1 MRTLSTAWKHI
12 RRSPYQAM
20 AAILAMFLTFLLTG
34 FFFLTSVSSAAIL
47 QYFEGKPQITVF
59 FRDQATQEDA
69 NALSATLEASGK
81 TASVNYIT
89 KEEALATYRTLFQK
103 DPLLLEMV
111 TADILPASLEVSATS
126 PQYLDDLAKV
136 IASYGEKGD
145 IIEEVVYQKDVVDA
159 LISWSNAIK
168 VIGAVLAALLAVDAL
183 LIVMTVI
190 GMKIA
195 LRRDEI
201 EILKLVGASSWYIR
215 LPFLWEGALY
225 GIWGATAAWAV
236 LMGVIVWMRPVLLSF
251 LEAIPVF
258 VTVLTNPTGT
268 IFLAGS
274 GALLGVLLVTGFLLG
289 IIGSSVSVGRYLKF

>member
-1 MRTLSTAWKHI
+1 MRTLKTAWKHI

-34 FFFLTSVSSAAIL
+34 FFFLTSVASAVIL

-69 NALSATLEASGK
+69 NALTATLQASGK
-81 TASVNYIT
+81 TVSVNYVT
-89 KEEALATYRTLFQK
+89 KEEALATYRTLFQN

-126 PQYLDDLAKV
+126 PQHLDDLAQA
-136 IASYGEKGD
+136 IASYGGKGN
-145 IIEEVVYQKDVVDA
+145 IIEEIVYQKDVVDA

-168 VIGAVLAALLAVDAL
+168 VIGGVLALLLAVDAL
-183 LIVMTVI
+183 LIIMTVI

-225 GIWGATAAWAV
+225 GVWGASAAWAV
-236 LMGVIVWMRPVLLSF
+236 LIGVIVWMRPLLLSF

-258 VTVLTNPTGT
+258 VTVLTSPTGT

-289 IIGSSVSVGRYLKF
+289 IIGSAVSVGRYLKF

>member
-1 MRTLSTAWKHI
+1 M

-34 FFFLTSVSSAAIL
+34 FFFLTTVTSAVIL
-47 QYFEGKPQITVF
+47 HYFEGKPQITVF
-59 FRDQATQEDA
+59 FRDEATQEDA
-69 NALSATLEASGK
+69 NALTGTLEATGK
-81 TASVNYIT
+81 TASVNYVT
-89 KEEALATYRTLFQK
+89 KEEALATYRTLFQN

-111 TADILPASLEVSATS
+111 TSDILPASLEVSATS
-126 PQYLDDLAKV
+126 PENLNELAQV
-136 IASYGEKGD
+136 IAAQDATSD
-145 IIEEVVYQKDVVDA
+145 SVEEVVYQKDVVDA

-168 VIGAVLAALLAVDAL
+168 IVGGALAGLLAVDAL

-215 LPFLWEGALY
+215 FPFLWEGSLY
-225 GIWGATAAWAV
+225 GVMGATLAWAV
-236 LMGVIVWMRPVLLSF
+236 LMGLIVWLRPVLFSF
-251 LEAIPVF
+251 LEAIPLF
-258 VTVLTNPTGT
+258 VMILSNPTGT
-268 IFLAGS
+268 IFLSLSAGF
-274 GALLGVLLVTGFLLG
+274 LGILVVTGFLLG

>member
-1 MRTLSTAWKHI
+1 M

-34 FFFLTSVSSAAIL
+34 FFFLTTVTSAVIL

-59 FRDQATQEDA
+59 FRDKATKEDATSLTSTLQAT
-69 NALSATLEASGK
+69 GK
-81 TASVNYIT
+81 TASVRYVT
-89 KEEALATYRTLFQK
+89 KEEALVTYRTLFQS

-111 TADILPASLEVSATS
+111 TSDILPASLEVSATG
-126 PQYLDDLAKV
+126 PEYLDDLAQT
-136 IASYGEKGD
+136 IATYDEKSD

-168 VIGAVLAALLAVDAL
+168 IVGGVLAGLLAVDAL

-225 GIWGATAAWAV
+225 GIWGATSAWVV
-236 LMGVIVWMRPVLLSF
+236 LMGLIVWFRPVLLSF

-258 VTVLTNPTGT
+258 VIVLSNPTST
-268 IFLAGS
+268 TFLAA
-274 GALLGVLLVTGFLLG
+274 GAGLFGILVITGFLLG
-289 IIGSSVSVGRYLKF
+289 IIGSAVSVGRYHKF

>member
-1 MRTLSTAWKHI
+1 MRTLKTAWKHI

-20 AAILAMFLTFLLTG
+20 AATLAMFLTFLLTG
-34 FFFLTSVSSAAIL
+34 FFFLTSVTSAVIL

-59 FRDQATQEDA
+59 FRDEATQEDA
-69 NALSATLEASGK
+69 NALTATLQATGK
-81 TASVNYIT
+81 TASVRYVT
-89 KEEALATYRTLFQK
+89 KEEALATYKTLFQN

-126 PQYLDDLAKV
+126 PEYLNDLAQAIV
-136 IASYGEKGD
+136 GYDGEGNS
-145 IIEEVVYQKDVVDA
+145 IEEVVYQKDVVDA

-168 VIGAVLAALLAVDAL
+168 VIGAVLAGLLAVDAL

-225 GIWGATAAWAV
+225 GVWGATASWAV
-236 LMGVIVWMRPVLLSF
+236 LMGVIVWMRPLLLSF

-258 VTVLTNPTGT
+258 VTFLANPTST
-268 IFLAGS
+268 IFLAG
-274 GALLGVLLVTGFLLG
+274 AAVLLGILLVTGFLLG
-289 IIGSSVSVGRYLKF
+289 IIGSAVSVGRYLKF

>member
-1 MRTLSTAWKHI
+1 
-12 RRSPYQAM
+12 
-20 AAILAMFLTFLLTG
+20 
-34 FFFLTSVSSAAIL
+34 
-47 QYFEGKPQITVF
+47 
-59 FRDQATQEDA
+59 
-69 NALSATLEASGK
+69 
-81 TASVNYIT
+81 
-89 KEEALATYRTLFQK
+89 
-103 DPLLLEMV
+103 
-111 TADILPASLEVSATS
+111 
-126 PQYLDDLAKV
+126 
-136 IASYGEKGD
+136 YGGKGD

-168 VIGAVLAALLAVDAL
+168 VIGGVLAGLLAVDAL

-225 GIWGATAAWAV
+225 GIWGATASWAV
-236 LMGVIVWMRPVLLSF
+236 LIGVLVWMRPVLLSF

-258 VTVLTNPTGT
+258 VTVLSNPTST

-274 GALLGVLLVTGFLLG
+274 AALLGILLVTGFLLG
-289 IIGSSVSVGRYLKF
+289 IIGSAVSVGRYLKF

>member
-1 MRTLSTAWKHI
+1 MRTLKTAWKHI

-34 FFFLTSVSSAAIL
+34 FFFLTSVTSAVIL

-59 FRDQATQEDA
+59 FRDQASQEDA
-69 NALSATLEASGK
+69 NALAATLQASGK
-81 TASVNYIT
+81 TASVNYVT
-89 KEEALATYRTLFQK
+89 KEEALTTYRTLFQN

-126 PQYLDDLAKV
+126 PQYLDDLAQA
-136 IASYGEKGD
+136 IASYGGKGD

-168 VIGAVLAALLAVDAL
+168 VIGGVLAGLLAVDAL

-225 GIWGATAAWAV
+225 GIWGATASWAV
-236 LMGVIVWMRPVLLSF
+236 LIGVLVWMRPVLLSF

-258 VTVLTNPTGT
+258 VTVLSNPTST

-274 GALLGVLLVTGFLLG
+274 AALLGILLVTGFLLG
-289 IIGSSVSVGRYLKF
+289 IIGSAVSVGRYLKF

>member
-1 MRTLSTAWKHI
+1 MRMLKTAWQHM

-34 FFFLTSVSSAAIL
+34 FFFLTTVTSAVIL

-59 FRDQATQEDA
+59 FRDKATKEDATSLTSTLQAT
-69 NALSATLEASGK
+69 GK
-81 TASVNYIT
+81 TASVRYVT
-89 KEEALATYRTLFQK
+89 KEEALVTYRTLFQS

-111 TADILPASLEVSATS
+111 TSDILPASLEVSATG
-126 PQYLDDLAKV
+126 PEYLDDLAQT
-136 IASYGEKGD
+136 IATYDEKSD

-168 VIGAVLAALLAVDAL
+168 IVGGVLAGLLAVDAL

-225 GIWGATAAWAV
+225 GIWGATSAWVV
-236 LMGVIVWMRPVLLSF
+236 LMGLIVWFRPVLLSF

-258 VTVLTNPTGT
+258 VIVLSNPTST
-268 IFLAGS
+268 TFLAA
-274 GALLGVLLVTGFLLG
+274 GAGLFGILVITGFLLG
-289 IIGSSVSVGRYLKF
+289 IIGSAVSVGMYLKF